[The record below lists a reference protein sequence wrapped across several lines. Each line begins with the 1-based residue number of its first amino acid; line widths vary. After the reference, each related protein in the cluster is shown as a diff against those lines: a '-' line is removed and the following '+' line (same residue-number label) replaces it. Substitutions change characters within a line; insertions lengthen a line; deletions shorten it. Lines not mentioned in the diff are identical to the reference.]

1 MAENKTPA
9 VTSSEKKAK
18 PAKKAKAEGRF
29 KRYFKELKG
38 EFKKIAWPT
47 WSALCKNTG
56 VTLAMCAVVA
66 VIVCVIDI
74 GLDTLIQLLLTL

>member
-1 MAENKTPA
+1 MAEKKTPD
-9 VTSSEKKAK
+9 VTSSDKKAK
-18 PAKKAKAEGRF
+18 SAKKAKAEGRF

-47 WSALCKNTG
+47 WSALCKNTW

-66 VIVCVIDI
+66 VIVCVVDL
-74 GLDTLIQLLLTL
+74 GLDALIRLLVK

>member
-1 MAENKTPA
+1 MAENKTPG
-9 VTSSEKKAK
+9 VTPS
-18 PAKKAKAEGRF
+18 AKKAKSAKKESGV

-47 WSALCKNTG
+47 WSALCKNTW

-66 VIVCVIDI
+66 VIVCVVDA
-74 GLDTLIQLLLTL
+74 GLDALIQLLAL

>member
-1 MAENKTPA
+1 MAENKTPG
-9 VTSSEKKAK
+9 VTSSAKKAK
-18 PAKKAKAEGRF
+18 PAKKEGGF

-47 WSALCKNTG
+47 WSALCKNTW

-66 VIVCVIDI
+66 VIVCVVDL
-74 GLDTLIQLLLTL
+74 GLDALIKLLLR

>member
-1 MAENKTPA
+1 MAENKTTA
-9 VTSSEKKAK
+9 ATSSDKKAK
-18 PAKKAKAEGRF
+18 DAKKAKAEGRV

-47 WSALCKNTG
+47 WSTLCKNTG
-56 VTLAMCAVVA
+56 VTLAMVAVVA

-74 GLDTLIQLLLTL
+74 GLDKLIDLLVK

>member
-1 MAENKTPA
+1 MAENKTP
-9 VTSSEKKAK
+9 VTSTDKKAK
-18 PAKKAKAEGRF
+18 PAKKAKSERGI

-47 WSALCKNTG
+47 WAALCKNTW

-66 VIVCVIDI
+66 VIVCVVDI
-74 GLDTLIQLLLTL
+74 GLDALIKLLLTL